1 MPRNVHTQMPLS
13 QMVKL
18 VQVQRLNH
26 NMGKT
31 VSLLVASV
39 ELAFEGSSCHFQGS
53 LVGLVPTNEATHMD
67 EHTARDAGFLGQFII
82 SHAPPLLWESLSALE
97 SVGCN
102 RDGLHSPAFAPLIL
116 QLCGPSQHM
125 YGNLVKQ
132 EAC

>member
-1 MPRNVHTQMPLS
+1 
-13 QMVKL
+13 MVKL

-31 VSLLVASV
+31 VLLLVASV
-39 ELAFEGSSCHFQGS
+39 ELAFEGSSCHFQRS
-53 LVGLVPTNEATHMD
+53 LVGLVPTNEATHMN

-116 QLCGPSQHM
+116 IQHILGQRISLQL
-125 YGNLVKQ
+125 LL
-132 EAC
+132 